1 LIEQNR
7 FNGGDGVWLAGLNN
21 AVIRE
26 NVFRDNSGNM
36 LGVYGDDTGNGTVE
50 ITCNDMLDNGIYL
63 PVVFTGENDMS
74 FITRNFFF
82 SNYGNITLDGSHVAT
97 NIALLQGAPGDPARN
112 CFTNGS
118 TEHIWTFGTTT
129 PFRYFHLAN
138 PCEAPQNS
146 TSAGTTN
153 NYLKI
158 LTSPNQEESCYL
170 FLRNPKEPP
179 FGHGDYS
186 DAKQLYND
194 LETESNNNPEDAEL
208 KYAVLQAQEQMERI
222 AHWIINAGIDNE
234 EFTADAN
241 LVFAEEMENIAYQRL
256 EFGYRVRRG
265 EFGQAEELLNNLA
278 EEGDLTSSDGLFR
291 AVQMINLQRLSGGE
305 AAFTLSADQIST
317 LEQIAAKSAPESSYA
332 RALLGLLLDR
342 QFWPDYQL
350 PLGVELPGTEANNMI
365 PGLSIAPNP
374 SSGAF
379 TLDLGQYYAEPILV
393 EIRDLAGRSVQSLEF
408 QEGQRFEIDLSTQP
422 TGLYFFEAVSEGKR
436 IGTLK
441 AMVK

>member
-1 LIEQNR
+1 
-7 FNGGDGVWLAGLNN
+7 
-21 AVIRE
+21 
-26 NVFRDNSGNM
+26 
-36 LGVYGDDTGNGTVE
+36 
-50 ITCNDMLDNGIYL
+50 MLDNGIYL
-63 PVVFTGENDMS
+63 PVVFTGENNRS
-74 FITRNFFF
+74 FVTRNFFF

-97 NIALLQGAPGDPARN
+97 NIALSQGSPGNPARN

-118 TEHIWTFGTTT
+118 AEHIWTFGTTT

-138 PCEAPQNS
+138 PCEAPQSS
-146 TSAGTTN
+146 TATGTTN
-153 NYLKI
+153 NYL
-158 LTSPNQEESCYL
+158 LANTFLNGDESCYL

-179 FGHGDYS
+179 FGYSDYS

-194 LETESNNNPEDAEL
+194 LETASNDNPENLEL
-208 KYAVLQAQEQMERI
+208 QYAALHAQEQMERI
-222 AHWIINAGIDNE
+222 SHWVINAGINDE
-234 EFTADAN
+234 ALAADAE
-241 LVFAEEMENIAYQRL
+241 LVFAAEEANTSYQRL

-291 AVQMINLQRLSGGE
+291 AVQMINLQRLSE
-305 AAFTLSADQIST
+305 AEVAFTLSADQIST
-317 LEQIAAKSAPESSYA
+317 LEQVAAKSAPESSYA

-350 PLGVELPGTEANNMI
+350 PLGVELPGTEAISTI

-393 EIRDLAGRSVQSLEF
+393 KIRDLAGRSVQSLEF